1 MERTVKI
8 WFETNDW
15 QVLKQSLACLPPEL
29 KIYEYCIDE
38 TTCSELKK
46 YTCKWY
52 FNEPDWN
59 LLVPLKHFLLQEGWE
74 IHEHFIPP
82 EFSETEKHSGQLFNL
97 STIVFR
103 WQSETEAPPVI
114 ERNCPHCH
122 RQHSYLLKNPHLY
135 LSISIEN
142 RPKLFYSRSG
152 LWVMA
157 IELRDSLVERGLATG
172 LCWYPVTV
180 EEDEQQQYVG
190 IYSNINI
197 GWPVAPYGSYTPGSK
212 PCPVCGSVY
221 PKYNFYDIFNR
232 PPAPAHWMWR
242 HPFGPTSPL
251 ISGDVANWMWSQ
263 WLEGQTDELENP
275 QSNTNLGTWRRE
287 RKEWLK
293 QREKLP
299 LTVPPSPHERR
310 KVWEVEDFSLTRHGW
325 YPDEAEQAFLP
336 PQYHLEINQ
345 PDEEPEPRSIR
356 ETPPFLAGTNI
367 PENASTCRID
377 GEIIISYY
385 TSEYDFWDSTLV
397 FIYENNQVVDCRL
410 RLKVADWD
418 LYLYMEDEG
427 ETFNLLKYLK
437 TPMFGGDFVP
447 EKELELEL
455 RLSPD
460 LLPHLLRHAQTVDEA
475 AAFIVKLSQ
484 EKPKHPLIGGENWFC
499 TWVKQYIEL
508 EPAGQAWEAI
518 APWHSTFWHHISLSD
533 LTMGE
538 ADSEQFARRLT
549 DKYLQWVE
557 AGNGRTQEDV
567 KKLREEGTDG
577 NFEAISLDIQE
588 AVTEFENIDGEI
600 YAAALR
606 FFIEQGFPIDPYQD
620 GDFFWF
626 DFQGKNG
633 KWRCR
638 AEMNEKNQEFCF
650 YSRYVDDVPEN
661 KRIDMAQF
669 LTRANHYLSLG
680 NFDLD
685 WGYQTLSYKTSIRL
699 PGIWSQENPLN
710 QELLKQ
716 LVYTNLETMD
726 QHWSAIQAILE
737 KDVAPDEALDLI
749 ED

>member
-1 MERTVKI
+1 MERTVNI

-15 QVLKQSLACLPPEL
+15 PALKQSLACLPPEL
-29 KIYEYCIDE
+29 KTYEYRIDE
-38 TTCSELKK
+38 TTSRELKE
-46 YTCKWY
+46 YTCEWY
-52 FNEPDWN
+52 FNEQDWN

-82 EFSETEKHSGQLFNL
+82 KFSETEKHSGQLFNL
-97 STIVFR
+97 STIFFR

-122 RQHSYLLKNPHLY
+122 KQHSYLLKNPHLY

-221 PKYNFYDIFNR
+221 PKYNFYHIFNR
-232 PPAPAHWMWR
+232 PPAPAHWMWK

-275 QSNTNLGTWRRE
+275 QSNTNLGTWRQE

-345 PDEEPEPRSIR
+345 PDEEPEPRSIP
-356 ETPPFLAGTNI
+356 ETPPFLTDKNI
-367 PENASTCRID
+367 PENASRYQID
-377 GEIIISYY
+377 REIVLCDY
-385 TSEYDFWDSTLV
+385 TWKYDVWANTLI
-397 FIYENNQVVDCRL
+397 FIHDNSQVVDCRL
-410 RLKVADWD
+410 TLKADWEF
-418 LYLYMEDEG
+418 YLHILEEAIFNVRED
-427 ETFNLLKYLK
+427 FS
-437 TPMFGGDFVP
+437 TPLFGGEFLEQKNV
-447 EKELELEL
+447 ELEI

-460 LLPHLLRHAQTVDEA
+460 LLSHLLRHAQTVDEA
-475 AAFIVKLSQ
+475 AAFILKLGQ
-484 EKPKHPLIGGENWFC
+484 EKPQHSLIAGENWFC
-499 TWVKQYIEL
+499 TQVKQSLEL
-508 EPAGQAWEAI
+508 EPAGQALESI
-518 APWHSTFWHHISLSD
+518 SQGYSTFWHHLSLSN
-533 LTMGE
+533 LTLGE
-538 ADSEQFARRLT
+538 ADNEQFSQRLT
-549 DKYLQWVE
+549 DEYKQWIE
-557 AGNGRTQEDV
+557 AGNGRTQDIS
-567 KKLREEGTDG
+567 
-577 NFEAISLDIQE
+577 EAVIYGASDSFQSVGMNIQE
-588 AVTEFENIDGEI
+588 AVTEFENLDGEI
-600 YAAALR
+600 YPAALR
-606 FFIEQGFPIDPYQD
+606 FFTEQGFPVNPYRD
-620 GDFFWF
+620 GDFFSF
-626 DFQGKNG
+626 DFQGENG
-633 KWRCR
+633 KWSCS
-638 AEMNEKNQEFCF
+638 AEMNETNQEFCF
-650 YSRYVDDVPEN
+650 YSRYPDFVPEN
-661 KRIDMAQF
+661 KRIDMVQF

-685 WGYQTLSYKTSIRL
+685 GGYKILRYKTSIRL

-726 QHWSAIQAILE
+726 RHWSAIQAILE